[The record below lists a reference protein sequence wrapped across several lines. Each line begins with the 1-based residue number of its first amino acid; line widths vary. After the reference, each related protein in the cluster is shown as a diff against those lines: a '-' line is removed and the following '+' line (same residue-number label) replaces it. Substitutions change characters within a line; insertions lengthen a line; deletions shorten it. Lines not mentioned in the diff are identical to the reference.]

1 LPVLFF
7 AALHWP
13 LMKPSALHLT
23 LLSFVGILLSLPAGA
38 STLYKCT
45 DDSGTVLFTDQKSPK
60 RKCVVLSVQTP
71 PAPRSGTGV
80 SVGAG
85 TAPAGNPAPRAA
97 NNPTP
102 SDFPRVSGDQQKA
115 RDTDRRAILDR
126 ELAAEQA
133 HLDKARQALGSNP
146 AQAAQSQRDTAALH
160 ERNIEALNK
169 EIAKLR

>member
-1 LPVLFF
+1 MPVLFF

-13 LMKPSALHLT
+13 LMKPSALHLIFLSLVGV
-23 LLSFVGILLSLPAGA
+23 LLSPPASA

-71 PAPRSGTGV
+71 PAPRSGAGV
-80 SVGAG
+80 SAG
-85 TAPAGNPAPRAA
+85 TGPAGNPAPRAA

-102 SDFPRVSGDQQKA
+102 NDFPRVSGDQQKA

-126 ELAAEQA
+126 ELATEQA
-133 HLDKARQALGSNP
+133 HLERARLALGSNP
-146 AQAAQSQRDTAALH
+146 AQAAQSLRDTAALH